1 MLESSTNPIHVRQ
14 RDLYTQIG
22 VMSEVNSKNKSSSY
36 TDRRLREQSDFY
48 IWKKDSIHGQHIL
61 VSQKFIN
68 LNFFCILHEIVC
80 YSARS
85 QKITYILLLFFFS
98 KFQFSFNR
106 HHHKV
111 QSEGIDCIF
120 IVDSIQVC
128 SSFFTMTRKSGME
141 KKWKSFKTMV
151 SFLKAEQI
159 QSMLGIVTY
168 SNRCDVR
175 NKSKK

>member
-68 LNFFCILHEIVC
+68 LNFFCILHEIVW

-85 QKITYILLLFFFS
+85 QKSNIYFFYFFFQNFIFLS
-98 KFQFSFNR
+98 IVIIIKYNLKVLIVSWLSIHFNSVL
-106 HHHKV
+106 HSSPSQEKV
-111 QSEGIDCIF
+111 EL
-120 IVDSIQVC
+120 
-128 SSFFTMTRKSGME
+128 RKSGNRA
-141 KKWKSFKTMV
+141 KPSYDFWKLTK
-151 SFLKAEQI
+151 
-159 QSMLGIVTY
+159 
-168 SNRCDVR
+168 SNPC
-175 NKSKK
+175 

>member
-68 LNFFCILHEIVC
+68 LNFFCILHEIVW

-85 QKITYILLLFFFS
+85 QKSNIYFFYFFFQN
-98 KFQFSFNR
+98 F
-106 HHHKV
+106 
-111 QSEGIDCIF
+111 IF
-120 IVDSIQVC
+120 LSIVIIIKYNLNVLIVFLLSIQFKFVPH
-128 SSFFTMTRKSGME
+128 SSPWQGKVELRKSGNHSKE
-141 KKWKSFKTMV
+141 LFHFWK
-151 SFLKAEQI
+151 LNR
-159 QSMLGIVTY
+159 
-168 SNRCDVR
+168 SNPC
-175 NKSKK
+175 

>member
-85 QKITYILLLFFFS
+85 QKITYILLLFFS
-98 KFQFSFNR
+98 QNFNFLSIVIIIKYNL
-106 HHHKV
+106 KV
-111 QSEGIDCIF
+111 L
-120 IVDSIQVC
+120 IVFLLSIQFKSVPH
-128 SSFFTMTRKSGME
+128 SSPWQGKRKSGNHS
-141 KKWKSFKTMV
+141 KTLFHFWK
-151 SFLKAEQI
+151 L
-159 QSMLGIVTY
+159 
-168 SNRCDVR
+168 
-175 NKSKK
+175 NKSNPC